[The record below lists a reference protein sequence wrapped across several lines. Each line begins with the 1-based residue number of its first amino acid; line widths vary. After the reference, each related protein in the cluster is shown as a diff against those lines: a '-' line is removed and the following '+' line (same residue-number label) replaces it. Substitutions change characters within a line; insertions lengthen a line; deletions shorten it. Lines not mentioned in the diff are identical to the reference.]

1 MYYIYFVVVLE
12 NQFRNVWLLFIQKSM
27 RKYFFKFD
35 ITSRAGLRIRTTLEK
50 YNIFGQGDIK
60 IAYISSIILSYHMNM
75 GNNIII
81 QNIKYPIWF
90 YNNKYTVQDSKI
102 IIIDPKQKKA
112 ARWVKIMAQILLIG
126 TNA

>member
-1 MYYIYFVVVLE
+1 
-12 NQFRNVWLLFIQKSM
+12 
-27 RKYFFKFD
+27 
-35 ITSRAGLRIRTTLEK
+35 
-50 YNIFGQGDIK
+50 
-60 IAYISSIILSYHMNM
+60 M